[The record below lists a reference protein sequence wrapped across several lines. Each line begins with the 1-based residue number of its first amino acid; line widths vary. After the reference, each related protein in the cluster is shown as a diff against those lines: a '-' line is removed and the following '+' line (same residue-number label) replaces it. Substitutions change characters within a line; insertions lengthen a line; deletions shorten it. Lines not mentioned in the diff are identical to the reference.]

1 MKMYKKMFAFLL
13 ALTLVLSGFNI
24 NAESV
29 LADEAATLTDV
40 SITRP
45 EPVPA
50 TGGKKAFKL
59 KGSNIKLKDTKAKVT
74 LKGSAEDIA
83 DISSTLASVIP
94 DLNEDELRSSI
105 NLNLM
110 FPANSEAEDKVYV
123 VSFSVDRGK
132 TFYDKKKDAHES
144 NLSAEPV
151 EITVKGKYGSGT
163 DTEIT
168 PSPVKNP
175 VVSGI
180 TVTGQY
186 GELIALSIKGKD
198 LTGAKFKE
206 R

>member
-29 LADEAATLTDV
+29 LADETATLTDV

-74 LKGSAEDIA
+74 LKGSTEDIA
-83 DISSTLASVIP
+83 DISGTLASVIP
-94 DLNEDELRSSI
+94 DLDENELRSSI
-105 NLNLM
+105 NLSLVL
-110 FPANSEAEDKVYV
+110 PSNSAAEDKVYI
-123 VSFSVDRGK
+123 VSFSVDGGK

-151 EITVKGKYGSGT
+151 EITVKGNT
-163 DTEIT
+163 DK
-168 PSPVKNP
+168 PNP
-175 VVSGI
+175 DVEPEKKPEMDKIDVSLLQGM
-180 TVTGQY
+180 
-186 GELIALSIKGKD
+186 AS
-198 LTGAKFKE
+198 
-206 R
+206 